1 MSTDDFERL
10 QIPNG
15 IRLSEDS
22 MMEIE
27 VGFDGETVTYRDE
40 EGVLQDMGTL
50 CYLDHVLRLF
60 IEKLTDDEGNDAHP
74 EGITPGH
81 VLCHLVQHLH
91 SQFHQVETRKQMEAF
106 GRMFAGDDNENPFT
120 SVGAFVLGPDGLE
133 KVDLTASKEVE
144 PASAPVWT
152 ADATADAIE
161 NAAKDNDDTDD
172 DEGEIIVHG
181 LPDDPQK
188 L

>member
-1 MSTDDFERL
+1 MPIDDYERL

-15 IRLSEDS
+15 IRLDEES

-27 VGFDGETVTYRDE
+27 IAFDGETVTYRDE
-40 EGVLQDMGTL
+40 EGILQDMSTL

-60 IEKLTDDEGNDAHP
+60 VRQLTDEEGNDLHP

-91 SQFHQVETRKQMEAF
+91 GQYHQVETQNQMGAF
-106 GRMFAGDDNENPFT
+106 AELFAGEDGANPLADIERLSENM
-120 SVGAFVLGPDGLE
+120 VGPR
-133 KVDLTASKEVE
+133 
-144 PASAPVWT
+144 
-152 ADATADAIE
+152 
-161 NAAKDNDDTDD
+161 DDTEAGTDVESADDDDD

-181 LPDDPQK
+181 LPNDPQK
-188 L
+188 P

>member
-15 IRLSEDS
+15 ISLDDDS

-27 VGFDGETVTYRDE
+27 IAFDGETVTYRDE
-40 EGVLQDMGTL
+40 AGVLQDMGTL
-50 CYLDHVLRLF
+50 CYLDHILRLF
-60 IEKLTDDEGNDAHP
+60 IGKLTDEDGNDSHP

-81 VLCHLVQHLH
+81 VLCHLIQHLH
-91 SQFHQVETRKQMEAF
+91 GQYHQVETQNKLGAF
-106 GRMFAGDDNENPFT
+106 AKLFAGEDGANPFT
-120 SVGAFVLGPDGLE
+120 ELGGSAVLVGPDGVQHINLS
-133 KVDLTASKEVE
+133 DLPTD
-144 PASAPVWT
+144 
-152 ADATADAIE
+152 DAEAHPELPPILPE
-161 NAAKDNDDTDD
+161 NESESDEGGED

-181 LPDDPQK
+181 LPNDPQK

>member
-1 MSTDDFERL
+1 MPTDDFERL

-15 IRLSEDS
+15 ISLDDDS
-22 MMEIE
+22 IMEIE
-27 VGFDGETVTYRDE
+27 LAFDGETVTYRDE

-50 CYLDHVLRLF
+50 CYLDHILQLF
-60 IEKLTDDEGNDAHP
+60 IGKLTDEDGNDSHP

-91 SQFHQVETRKQMEAF
+91 NQYHQAKTQRQMETF
-106 GRMFAGDDNENPFT
+106 GKMFAGEDGINPFMELGGSAVMVGPEDVEAFFEKHRVPTDTT
-120 SVGAFVLGPDGLE
+120 SETKAE
-133 KVDLTASKEVE
+133 ASEVVAE
-144 PASAPVWT
+144 
-152 ADATADAIE
+152 IE
-161 NAAKDNDDTDD
+161 ISDDD

-181 LPDDPQK
+181 LSDDPHK